1 MKVLVIDDDKFIRT
15 VYATKL
21 KAEKFEVD
29 VAADGEEGFE
39 KVKSFKP
46 DLILLD
52 IMMGE
57 KDGFGVLEKLKESK
71 NKIPVVVFSSLSQQS
86 DIDKAKQLGSTKYMP
101 KDQNSVSE
109 IIDEIKK
116 MLK

>member
-21 KAEKFEVD
+21 KAAEFEVD
-29 VAADGEEGFE
+29 SASDGEKGYE
-39 KVKSFKP
+39 KVKTFKP

-57 KDGFGVLEKLKESK
+57 KDGFEVLKKLKEDN
-71 NKIPVVVFSSLSQQS
+71 NKIPIVVFSSLSQQS
-86 DIDKAKQLGSTKYMP
+86 DIDKAMQLGCNKYMP